1 VIISETG
8 SADWAFIN
16 NDKPGWSGNT
26 AGHMI
31 ALFDILGRIGEMK
44 RVRGGILAWSSH
56 WHDEREGHD
65 AFSMLDSSNQYK
77 PTAYALWLWASLGEV
92 EYVWREETDDVIKF
106 MARTTTGEK
115 ILIAN
120 KRNTPQDVKIS
131 LAFHAD
137 SSDSTVIHKT
147 VDSSVLPA
155 YSIAVL

>member
-1 VIISETG
+1 MSKSLEYYSEDGTHVI
-8 SADWAFIN
+8 F
-16 NDKPGWSGNT
+16 DKYTIDVNGVVRNT
-26 AGHMI
+26 KTQG
-31 ALFDILGRIGEMK
+31 
-44 RVRGGILAWSSH
+44 
-56 WHDEREGHD
+56 
-65 AFSMLDSSNQYK
+65 
-77 PTAYALWLWASLGEV
+77 V